1 MKVFL
6 IIMGVLT
13 TLCGIALATTPLL
26 TFWEANYFFIV
37 LLLVYGVSA
46 LVRGIARKEFGSS
59 FFFSILS
66 ILAGLLILFVPGL
79 KFLTSTTIIYM
90 MAVWFLLQ
98 GVITIVVGLRKRK
111 LPEEEK
117 KGWVGGVLIGV
128 LGLILGIYSLFHPV
142 ALAFSVGML
151 LGIYFIISGINLITL
166 GVQVTKKEK

>member
-1 MKVFL
+1 M
-6 IIMGVLT
+6 
-13 TLCGIALATTPLL
+13 
-26 TFWEANYFFIV
+26 
-37 LLLVYGVSA
+37 
-46 LVRGIARKEFGSS
+46 
-59 FFFSILS
+59 
-66 ILAGLLILFVPGL
+66 PGL